1 MINVLRYGLHTT
13 VVMVFLCLILSGCA
27 VISRDVTRTEAYNRF
42 AIKAAQAQLWNE
54 AVFRWNQVISID
66 PEDSKAHNNLGVA
79 YEALGNMEEAMAAYE
94 RAAELEPNN
103 KYYRLNYRRCRI
115 HLRRSG
121 GDDEDAPQL
130 EEPPHLLDEDTQDA
144 DSERDR
150 DPIGYTDALRM

>member
-1 MINVLRYGLHTT
+1 MLRYSQLASIA
-13 VVMVFLCLILSGCA
+13 FLFCLVLSGCA
-27 VISRDVTRTEAYNRF
+27 GLGDVTRTEAYNRF
-42 AIKAAQAQLWNE
+42 AIRAAQAQLWNE
-54 AVFRWNQVISID
+54 AVFRWKQVISID

-79 YEALGNMEEAMAAYE
+79 YEALGNMEEAIASYQ

-130 EEPPHLLDEDTQDA
+130 EDPPLME
-144 DSERDR
+144 
-150 DPIGYTDALRM
+150 

>member
-1 MINVLRYGLHTT
+1 VLRYGQLASIAI
-13 VVMVFLCLILSGCA
+13 FFCLVLSGCA
-27 VISRDVTRTEAYNRF
+27 GFGDVTRTEAYNRF

-66 PEDSKAHNNLGVA
+66 PEDAKAHNNLGVA
-79 YEALGNMEEAMAAYE
+79 YEALGNTDEAIASYQ

-130 EEPPHLLDEDTQDA
+130 DEPPLAE
-144 DSERDR
+144 
-150 DPIGYTDALRM
+150 

>member
-1 MINVLRYGLHTT
+1 MSRYGQFAPIAML
-13 VVMVFLCLILSGCA
+13 LCWMLSGCA
-27 VISRDVTRTEAYNRF
+27 IISRDVTRTEAYNRF

-66 PEDSKAHNNLGVA
+66 PEDAKAHNNLGVA
-79 YEALGNMEEAMAAYE
+79 YEALGNMDEAIPAYQ

-121 GDDEDAPQL
+121 GNDADAPEL
-130 EEPPHLLDEDTQDA
+130 EEPPLMDEGT
-144 DSERDR
+144 
-150 DPIGYTDALRM
+150 

>member
-1 MINVLRYGLHTT
+1 MLRYIRPASIAIIG
-13 VVMVFLCLILSGCA
+13 CLILSGCA
-27 VISRDVTRTEAYNRF
+27 GLRDTTQTEAYNRF

-54 AVFRWNQVISID
+54 AVFRWKQVINID

-79 YEALGNMEEAMAAYE
+79 YEALGNMDEAIASYQ

-121 GDDEDAPQL
+121 GD
-130 EEPPHLLDEDTQDA
+130 EDTPQV
-144 DSERDR
+144 EGKEEL
-150 DPIGYTDALRM
+150 PPTE

>member
-1 MINVLRYGLHTT
+1 MLRYTQLASIAIIG
-13 VVMVFLCLILSGCA
+13 CLILFGCA
-27 VISRDVTRTEAYNRF
+27 GSRDATQTEAYNRF

-54 AVFRWNQVISID
+54 AVFRWKQVINID

-79 YEALGNMEEAMAAYE
+79 YEALGNIDEAIASYQ

-121 GDDEDAPQL
+121 GGDGDTPQL
-130 EEPPHLLDEDTQDA
+130 EDEEEPPATE
-144 DSERDR
+144 
-150 DPIGYTDALRM
+150 